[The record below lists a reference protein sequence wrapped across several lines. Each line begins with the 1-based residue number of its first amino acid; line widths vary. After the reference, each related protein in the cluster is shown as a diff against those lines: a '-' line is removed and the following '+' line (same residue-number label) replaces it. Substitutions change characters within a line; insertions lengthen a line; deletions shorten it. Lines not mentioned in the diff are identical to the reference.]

1 MGRRHYIDWT
11 DARIEILRREWA
23 AGMSGPLIAERLGIS
38 RSAVIGKAKRL
49 GLARRRPGRKGNAA
63 KAGQVEIP
71 ASPPVL
77 ACSQPR
83 VRKRRSPAGALP
95 NTVLGI
101 NPGFQAPAP
110 RTCQWIEGEPCDRD
124 FCGKPARP
132 GSSYCDAHH
141 ARCWVRPE
149 TRQADRPAPT
159 N

>member
-1 MGRRHYIDWT
+1 MGRHEIKWT
-11 DARIEILRREWA
+11 AAKIEILRREWA

-49 GLARRRPGRKGNAA
+49 GLARRRPGRPRNAA
-63 KAGQVEIP
+63 KP
-71 ASPPVL
+71 AKPKPQPLRPVL

-83 VRKRRSPAGALP
+83 VRKRRRPAGALP

-110 RTCQWIEGEPCDRD
+110 RTCQWIEGEPRDRE
-124 FCGKPARP
+124 FCGEPARA
-132 GSSYCDAHH
+132 GSSYCEAHH
-141 ARCWVRPE
+141 RRCWLPPA